1 MNVQKVGAKIH
12 YMSWENFP
20 RRWCFDQ
27 TIDSWYNYFPWIGD
41 ISGSS
46 PVPRKW
52 LWFPIQVHLW
62 WSIRSTDCRAET
74 KHSST
79 KLHIG
84 CEISTP
90 KTHKR
95 NLALRIYKAWGTTS
109 IRMVPNRLAVV
120 KATCWIGSGWLSLQ
134 YVPKPLLWWV
144 TVMYLGCCF
153 SSVDKIWL
161 KKSPKL
167 GHLLLFYWGKFT
179 FSRVRKAVWK
189 HPHRFDF
196 FESQE
201 SKSIKKIQ
209 VL

>member
-1 MNVQKVGAKIH
+1 MKGQKVGAKTH
-12 YMSWENFP
+12 YMPWENFP
-20 RRWCFDQ
+20 RWWCFDQ
-27 TIDSWYNYFPWIGD
+27 TIDPWYNYFPWIGD

-52 LWFPIQVHLW
+52 LWFPIQMHLW
-62 WSIRSTDCRAET
+62 WSIKSTDCRAET
-74 KHSST
+74 KKSST

-90 KTHKR
+90 KTTKETWP
-95 NLALRIYKAWGTTS
+95 LGS
-109 IRMVPNRLAVV
+109 IRLELPLLSGWYQTVWQWSKQHV
-120 KATCWIGSGWLSLQ
+120 WIGSGWLSLQ

-153 SSVDKIWL
+153 SSVDKIWF
-161 KKSPKL
+161 KKSPNL